1 MDLIRIIDEKDQ
13 GTAVKN
19 YLKKE
24 FRMSG
29 GLIRLLKEEGGLLLN
44 DRVPYLSDK
53 FVTGDRL
60 SVSLQCAFGQSDLLP
75 FDAPLSVLYEDPW
88 MIAVD
93 KPPDVLVHPVTY
105 EENGTLANMVRMHQ
119 INKGEEYTIRPVSRL
134 DRNTSGIVLFAKNS
148 YIQHILQLQGREGEF
163 LKDYLALVTGT
174 LDKRYGR
181 ITNPIGRKTDSIVE
195 HEVTDTGKEAI
206 TEYTVI
212 KQYRDFALV
221 KIRIFTGRTHQIR
234 VHMSSIGYPVTGDN
248 LYKDPHSMKVKRQC
262 LHAYQVQLIH
272 PITREKI
279 FIKSPLPKDIRNIIR
294 LGINGSDFT

>member
-1 MDLIRIIDEKDQ
+1 M
-13 GTAVKN
+13 
-19 YLKKE
+19 
-24 FRMSG
+24 
-29 GLIRLLKEEGGLLLN
+29 
-44 DRVPYLSDK
+44 
-53 FVTGDRL
+53 
-60 SVSLQCAFGQSDLLP
+60 
-75 FDAPLSVLYEDPW
+75 
-88 MIAVD
+88 
-93 KPPDVLVHPVTY
+93 
-105 EENGTLANMVRMHQ
+105 
-119 INKGEEYTIRPVSRL
+119 
-134 DRNTSGIVLFAKNS
+134 
-148 YIQHILQLQGREGEF
+148 
-163 LKDYLALVTGT
+163 ALVTGT

-195 HEVTDTGKEAI
+195 HEVTDTGQEAI